1 VTDPAKKRATYADLE
16 AVPEHFVAEII
27 DGALVTHSHGQPLL
41 AMCRTAL
48 SCEIGRSFRFSRW
61 RADGWLIL
69 TLPELHLGEQVIVP
83 DICAWRAERVSVPPE
98 THFDFAPDWVCEI
111 VSDETARYDRGRK
124 REIYA
129 EFGVSNLWLL
139 DPHWRVLETFAN
151 VAGKWQCTD
160 TYADGDEVNASPF
173 KTVSFPMSALW
184 PLDAPRQKNKNFQ
197 ETTAGDR

>member
-1 VTDPAKKRATYADLE
+1 MAESGKKRATYADLE
-16 AVPEHFVAEII
+16 ALPQHSVAEIL
-27 DGALVTHSHGQPLL
+27 DRALVTHSHGRSLL
-41 AMCRTAL
+41 AMCRTGL
-48 SCEIGRSFRFSRW
+48 SYEIGRNFRFSKW
-61 RADGWLIL
+61 WADCWLVL

-83 DICAWRAERVSVPPE
+83 DICAWRAERISALPE

-111 VSDETARYDRGRK
+111 LSDETARYDRGRK

-129 EFGVSNLWLL
+129 EVGVSDLWLL

-151 VAGKWQCTD
+151 VAGKWQCAD

-173 KTVSFPMSALW
+173 EEISFPMSALW

-197 ETTAGDR
+197 ETSAGDR